1 MSYFGS
7 PILDVSYLL
16 FTSSNDMIT
25 CDEFDQLFD
34 YYCEQLI
41 AVMLKM
47 HLPTSIIPSK
57 VNLQTEFNERG
68 VYGAFFSLFSV
79 PMRILE
85 HATDNAV
92 QKFLNKSQEGLDFR
106 TQIYSNANVQQLLI
120 NLLIY
125 FNKKQFLD

>member
-16 FTSSNDMIT
+16 FTSSNDT
-25 CDEFDQLFD
+25 VACDEFDQLFD
-34 YYCEQLI
+34 YYCDQLI
-41 AVMLKM
+41 AVMLKLY
-47 HLPTSIIPSK
+47 LPTSMIPSK
-57 VNLQTEFNERG
+57 VSLQTEFNERG

-92 QKFLNKSQEGLDFR
+92 QKFLNKSQEGLEFR
-106 TQIYSNANVQQLLI
+106 SQIYSNANVKKLLM

-125 FNKKQFLD
+125 FNKKHFLD

>member
-16 FTSSNDMIT
+16 FTSSNGMIT

-34 YYCEQLI
+34 YYCDQLI
-41 AVMLKM
+41 AVMRKLD
-47 HLPTSIIPSK
+47 LPASKVPSK
-57 VNLQTEFNERG
+57 ANLQMEFNERG
-68 VYGAFFSLFSV
+68 AYGAFFSLFTV

-85 HATDNAV
+85 HATDDAV
-92 QKFLNKSQEGLDFR
+92 RKFLNKSQEGLEFR
-106 TQIYSNANVQQLLI
+106 TQIYSNANVQKLLI

-125 FNKKQFLD
+125 FNKKHFLD